1 METIR
6 SCGAIVFR
14 DNPEPEEAG
23 GLQVLLVRYGHHH
36 WGYPK
41 GQMEAGETEEETV
54 LREVLEETGLEV
66 NILPGFREMTGY
78 RNRKGDLR
86 ENVFFVAIPG
96 DPSRDPVPQLSELT
110 DARWMDDQEVEP
122 LVSFPGDYE
131 VYLKARDVFLNGLER
146 NRS

>member
-1 METIR
+1 MDRIR

-14 DNPEPEEAG
+14 ENPEPGEGG
-23 GLQVLLVRYGHHH
+23 GLQVLLVRYGYHH

-41 GQMEAGETEEETV
+41 GQMEEGETEEDTV

-78 RNRKGDLR
+78 RTRKGDLR
-86 ENVFFVAIPG
+86 ENVFYVACPK
-96 DPSRDPVPQLSELT
+96 DPFADPVPQLSELT
-110 DARWMDDQEVEP
+110 DSRWTDDQEVEP